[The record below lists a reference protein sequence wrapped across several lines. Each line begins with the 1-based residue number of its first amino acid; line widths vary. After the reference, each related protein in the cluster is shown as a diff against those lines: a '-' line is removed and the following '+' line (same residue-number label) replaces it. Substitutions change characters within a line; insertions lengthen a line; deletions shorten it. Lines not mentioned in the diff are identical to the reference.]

1 MVTQYDRSFF
11 FLAKGQEALGA
22 LLNPHRLIEGIK
34 QEGKEGQALW
44 PGSLRLKSR
53 AFGAPCAWP
62 RGLLHVA
69 IAPPTGG
76 HVANGV

>member
-1 MVTQYDRSFF
+1 MGHGSRTPLCNFEVPR
-11 FLAKGQEALGA
+11 
-22 LLNPHRLIEGIK
+22 PHRLIERIK

-44 PGSLRLKSR
+44 PGSLRTSTLVKSR

-69 IAPPTGG
+69 IAPRTGG